1 MFSRILYSNQSPK
14 KSRQLDTV
22 DFNNNAIVQTSSDEE
37 CSQVLMSSSGDSQ
50 FKSLSRQLAPKELQQ
65 PNTSDSITL
74 KHQLSQVACSSEI
87 SGERNDE
94 SLESNNMNVLDLC
107 SSSDTEDQSSSSIGL
122 CEKESDCTQLLKT
135 KKTKKDINDRFQVIG
150 TRIDGGNNES
160 KLDSTKKSY
169 KRSFSE
175 PNNAHQ
181 STSLAGTKKWKR
193 SQATSKL
200 SELPHISPLK
210 MHSLPSLVKS
220 NHNTKYDFN
229 IYDYTPSY
237 SNIAIR
243 NPVKQS
249 FSDWFSESRGSCL
262 CILLG
267 PSGSGKVV
275 SVNSL

>member
-14 KSRQLDTV
+14 KSRQLATV

-50 FKSLSRQLAPKELQQ
+50 FKSLSKQLPLKELQQ
-65 PNTSDSITL
+65 SNTSDSITL
-74 KHQLSQVACSSEI
+74 KHQLSQVGCNSKI
-87 SGERNDE
+87 SWKRNDE
-94 SLESNNMNVLDLC
+94 TLESNNMNVLDLC
-107 SSSDTEDQSSSSIGL
+107 SSSDTEDQSSSSIDL
-122 CEKESDCTQLLKT
+122 FEKESDCIQLLKT
-135 KKTKKDINDRFQVIG
+135 KKTIKDMNDPFQVIG
-150 TRIDGGNNES
+150 TRIDGRNNES

-169 KRSFSE
+169 KRPFGVS
-175 PNNAHQ
+175 NNAHQ
-181 STSLAGTKKWKR
+181 STSSAGTKKWKR
-193 SQATSKL
+193 SQPTSKL

-210 MHSLPSLVKS
+210 MHSLPSLAKS
-220 NHNTKYDFN
+220 NHNTKYDFD

-249 FSDWFSESRGSCL
+249 FSDWFSQSRGSCL

-267 PSGSGKVV
+267 PAGSGKVV
-275 SVNSL
+275 FYE